1 MSPLASTLSLIRRS
15 TGTGN
20 VWSRG
25 QIIEFCSTT
34 NIRARCLGVKAFPPF
49 PTDFLL
55 PKVALLENTQMHFTR
70 VLLYFSLGTL
80 RMRSRVHDAFGR
92 VGLCHPL

>member
-70 VLLYFSLGTL
+70 VLCIS
-80 RMRSRVHDAFGR
+80 AWI
-92 VGLCHPL
+92 P